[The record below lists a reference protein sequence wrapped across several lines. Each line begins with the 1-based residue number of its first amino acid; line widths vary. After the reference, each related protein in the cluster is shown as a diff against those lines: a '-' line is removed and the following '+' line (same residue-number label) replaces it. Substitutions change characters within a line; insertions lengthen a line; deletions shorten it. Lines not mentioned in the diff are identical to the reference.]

1 MAFFTDY
8 LEMFDS
14 FEELF
19 VDRWEG
25 LPVQTRIFVALTV
38 AIGLLY
44 VGSKSEQAGWS
55 TIFMLSSLGF
65 FAYLLMLGYALVH

>member
-1 MAFFTDY
+1 M
-8 LEMFDS
+8 
-14 FEELF
+14 
-19 VDRWEG
+19 
-25 LPVQTRIFVALTV
+25 QTRIFVALTV

>member
-1 MAFFTDY
+1 MAFLSDY

-55 TIFMLSSLGF
+55 TIFMLSALGVF
-65 FAYLLMLGYALVH
+65 IYLLMLGYALVH